1 MSSKRKLKGLGVHP
15 AGPGQI
21 AQVYECQRLAYAGLP
36 ASGLCDERLLGLQQQ
51 AFPDGFLVAV
61 HEGKVVG
68 YATSLIVQL
77 DDDSPWYSY
86 DEITGGGAFTTH
98 NSSGDTLYG
107 ADIAVRPDYRGK
119 GVAAALYEA
128 RKKLLK
134 RLNLRRM
141 VAGGRIPGYRSLADE
156 LTPEEYVDK
165 VVAGELADSS
175 LNAHLKAG
183 YQVRG
188 VHMGYLHDE
197 QSLDFATF
205 LEYVN
210 PHFKARRH
218 FISAMPVR
226 KRPQKFRLCLA
237 QSLWGSQGGEDA
249 EWEYLRGVLDG
260 AEALD
265 SHLVVLPDFAWSAD
279 NSKKSQDFELY
290 EEFFA
295 REAAARNL
303 YIVVGALPRCHA
315 KGLNLESG
323 VFAPGGSRAWQPRL
337 HLTHLERK
345 VRPGD
350 RLRVMETPLVRLG
363 ILNGYDNLFP
373 ELARR
378 LTLAGAQLLVCPVA
392 SRERNEYLRYR
403 FAAQARALENVVY
416 VAVCNRAAPDCG
428 YPGESLVLTPCDFGF
443 PDSGVAARAGVSG
456 PTYVVHDVDLG
467 AIETARQIGTVRPLR
482 DRRVEL
488 CGLTSTVSV
497 EHVKLR

>member
-1 MSSKRKLKGLGVHP
+1 MSTKRKIKGLAVHP
-15 AGPGQI
+15 AGAAQI
-21 AQVYECQRLAYAGLP
+21 AQVYECQRRAYAGLP
-36 ASGLCDERLLGLQQQ
+36 ASGLCDERLLGLQQA

-61 HEGKVVG
+61 HEGRVVG

-107 ADIAVRPDYRGK
+107 ADIGVHPDYRGR

-141 VAGGRIPGYRSLADE
+141 VAGGRIPGYRAVADE

-218 FISAMPVR
+218 FISATPVR

-237 QSLWGSQGGEDA
+237 QSLWGSHGGEEA
-249 EWEYLRGVLDG
+249 EWAYLRAVLDG
-260 AEALD
+260 AESLD
-265 SHLVVLPDFAWSAD
+265 SHLVVFPEFAWSAGK
-279 NSKKSQDFELY
+279 SKKSQDFERY

-295 REAAARNL
+295 AEAARRNL
-303 YIVVGALPRCHA
+303 YIAIGALPRA
-315 KGLNLESG
+315 TARGLSLESG
-323 VFAPGGSRAWQPRL
+323 VFAPGGSTAWQARL
-337 HLTHLERK
+337 HLTHPERQA
-345 VRPGD
+345 RPGD
-350 RLRVMETPLVRLG
+350 RLTVMETPLVRLG
-363 ILNGYDNLFP
+363 ILSGYDSLFP

-378 LTLAGAQLLVCPVA
+378 LTLAGAQLLLCPVA

-403 FAAQARALENVVY
+403 FAAQARALENVIY
-416 VAVCNRAAPDCG
+416 VAVCNRAAPDSG

-456 PTYVVHDVDLG
+456 PTFVVHDVDLG
-467 AIETARQIGTVRPLR
+467 ALETARQIGTVRPLR

-488 CGLTSTVSV
+488 CGLSAAANVV
-497 EHVKLR
+497 HVKLR